1 MISKEL
7 FSKAI
12 ESVRVQMSNDKINGD
27 LIQEAFGVNESFK
40 YNNDLLIVT
49 IIELLHE
56 YFPKDEDNFSEIEH
70 YIFDTNFG
78 KPTSESK
85 WKSPGEL
92 YDELINKN

>member
-1 MISKEL
+1 MISKVL

-12 ESVRVQMSNDKINGD
+12 ESIRIQMSNDKINGD

-40 YNNDLLIVT
+40 YNNDLLIVM

-56 YFPKDEDNFSEIEH
+56 YFPKDENQFSEIEH

-78 KPTSESK
+78 KIGLESE
-85 WKSPGEL
+85 WKTPEEL
-92 YDELINKN
+92 YDELIN